1 MTDGGFC
8 GCDSRTS
15 PNVWYAPKPVFGW
28 PSTPAAHSGVTCPSA
43 AIRFWTSL
51 IAVGRGVRQ
60 LPKS

>member
-1 MTDGGFC
+1 L
-8 GCDSRTS
+8 
-15 PNVWYAPKPVFGW
+15 GW
-28 PSTPAAHSGVTCPSA
+28 PSTLAAHSGVTCPSA